1 MAEPSKSYAEEP
13 SDKQVEAAASEPVP
27 APRSP
32 DTPPEIPPLRI
43 QVDGRETTA
52 EPRIVGD
59 NGVPAPA
66 VRRRRQRKTLKR
78 AAAPSTEMIF
88 NFAPPNAG
96 LAAPP
101 HHPHPYRPVG
111 RLSRLFPSSGQE
123 PSIGLSLR
131 LRPGSAYY
139 RPVRPSTTVEPQPQ
153 AAASAP
159 PPPVIPPT
167 ETPTPEPTPEPPPQP
182 QGQNRLALFLGVL
195 AIVALLL
202 WIVSGAPPI
211 GSALQER
218 FSHLLPGR
226 PTAPSTASPDNL
238 YGYTITPPIVDGVP
252 FTRLETTGDCE
263 GTMFTPDPSRARS
276 GATVYPFLQVCFLG
290 LDTGNPPN
298 DVNGQ
303 LQARADQVEIDVL
316 SEAREGLTRYTE
328 IGQDRIPGQEVYIRG
343 QDRETGKEI
352 EWYEA
357 TVQYGDRFYAI
368 EAADEVSN
376 WDEIWPAFSD
386 AIATLQFADGVV
398 IPPNAP
404 IVIP

>member
-1 MAEPSKSYAEEP
+1 
-13 SDKQVEAAASEPVP
+13 
-27 APRSP
+27 
-32 DTPPEIPPLRI
+32 
-43 QVDGRETTA
+43 
-52 EPRIVGD
+52 
-59 NGVPAPA
+59 
-66 VRRRRQRKTLKR
+66 
-78 AAAPSTEMIF
+78 MIF

-101 HHPHPYRPVG
+101 PSPTSVPASGAAQPTVPIKRSRTIYRIVSAAP
-111 RLSRLFPSSGQE
+111 P
-123 PSIGLSLR
+123 R
-131 LRPGSAYY
+131 LRVLPTGQ
-139 RPVRPSTTVEPQPQ
+139 PSTTVEPQPQ

-167 ETPTPEPTPEPPPQP
+167 ETPTPEPTPQPTPQP

-218 FSHLLPGR
+218 FSHLLPGG

-252 FTRLETTGDCE
+252 FIKLETTGDCE

-316 SEAREGLTRYTE
+316 SEACEGLTRYTE

-352 EWYEA
+352 EWYES